1 MDNPFARDYSGPPPG
16 DEGSSYAAA
25 PNKPKADE
33 TLISEP
39 GAYPDIDGERYHA
52 VEICTSPSISSTGL
66 KTIENETAFHY
77 WYQSPLNRNR
87 PKREQKP
94 HFNIGKGVH
103 DLLLLHGLF
112 PKNYHILPEGYDGRL
127 VKWRGA
133 KEDRQAAEAKDIPVL
148 TFPQYRMINE
158 MAEQVEKNEL
168 AKALLISGTPEIT
181 VIAKDPETGVM
192 MRARPDVLPDTMDI
206 LPDIKTTISAHPE
219 AFEKQSTNLGYFQ
232 SAAHYIDC
240 VDLVFGEPTKKR
252 RFVLIAVE
260 KEPPHLVQIYQLDDE
275 AIQMGRMLNR
285 RSLNTFAEC
294 LRSGV
299 WPAYSRPENPVL
311 HLSMSRWKHAQI
323 NQRVDSGELSWE
335 N

>member
-1 MDNPFARDYSGPPPG
+1 MDANPFAPGYDGPPPG
-16 DEGSSYAAA
+16 EGASDA
-25 PNKPKADE
+25 PARKPKTDE
-33 TLISEP
+33 ALITEP
-39 GAYPDIDGERYHA
+39 GAYADIDGDRYHA
-52 VEICTSPSISSTGL
+52 VEICSSPSISSTGL
-66 KTIENETAFHY
+66 KTIENETPFHY
-77 WYQSPLNRNR
+77 WYGSPLNPNR
-87 PKREQKP
+87 PVREQKS

-127 VKWRGA
+127 KRWAGA
-133 KEDRQAAEAKDIPVL
+133 KEEREAALESDIPVL
-148 TFPQYRMINE
+148 TFPQYRMIE
-158 MAEQVEKNEL
+158 AMAEQVQKDEL
-168 AKALLISGTPEIT
+168 AKALLISGTPEMT
-181 VIAKDPETGVM
+181 VIAKDPATGVF
-192 MRARPDVLPDTMDI
+192 MRARPDVLPETMDI

-240 VDLVFGEPTKKR
+240 VDLVFGEPERKR

-275 AIQMGRMLNR
+275 DIQMGRMLNR
-285 RSLNTFAEC
+285 RALNIFAEC
-294 LRSGV
+294 LKSGV

-311 HLSMSRWKHAQI
+311 HLHMSRWKHAQI

-335 N
+335 G